1 MRTRT
6 VAIAVALVGLA
17 ACARNEDGPAR
28 PTPGTPPIDRPRVDS
43 GVSPPPVHDGGTI
56 IQAAE
61 PPPPISGGTLALT
74 PDGTWLVAADPELDT
89 ISIVDVE
96 TATLRDTIELT
107 DGDEPGRV
115 VIDGA
120 GRGHVVLRSAGAIA
134 DVDLASGALIARRP
148 VCAVPRGIAWRAS
161 DDSLHVACTEGTLV
175 SLPASGGEPTRRVH
189 VADDLR
195 DVVVDGSDL
204 YVTTFRTAHL
214 LRLDAAGTIVSD
226 AAPREIAI
234 EGLIPMRLTAPG
246 PFQPAVA
253 WRALSSGEG
262 VMMLHQRALSA
273 EFVAEGGY
281 GGGGCGGAIVHT
293 SVSEL
298 VAGEMRSG
306 DPLGGVVLG
315 VDVALSPD
323 GLRIAVAA
331 PANAYPRN
339 GGITTVTRSSGDV
352 LVYSRSE
359 ATTSSETPTCA
370 NGSMPRL
377 EDVGAAIAVL
387 FLPDGRVVAQ
397 TRAPSRVLFEAPDP
411 DALVGPVVALGD
423 EDTYDTG
430 HMLFHAAA
438 GGGIACA
445 SCHPE
450 GGDDAR
456 TWRFA
461 GIGPRRTQTMR
472 GGLLDTAPFHWD
484 GDMREFRDLVH
495 GVFVGRMGGAVFEEG
510 EIGAF
515 GAWMDALPALPRPAD
530 ADTDRVE
537 RGRALFHDA
546 TVACATCHAGSAL
559 TNSAT
564 VDVGTGKALQVPT
577 LLGIVYRAPYMHD
590 GCAPTLRDRFTP
602 GACTGGDAH
611 GRTSHLTSAQI
622 DDLVAY
628 LQTL

>member
-6 VAIAVALVGLA
+6 VAIAVALTGLA

-28 PTPGTPPIDRPRVDS
+28 PMPTTPPIDTPRADA
-43 GVSPPPVHDGGTI
+43 GVPPPPGFDGGTI

-61 PPPPISGGTLALT
+61 PPPPISGGTLALSR
-74 PDGTWLVAADPELDT
+74 DGSLIVAADPELDT

-96 TATLRDTIELT
+96 NATLRHTIELT
-107 DGDEPGRV
+107 EGDEPGRV

-120 GRGHVVLRSAGAIA
+120 GRAHVVLRSAGAIA
-134 DVDLASGALIARRP
+134 DVDLASGTLIARRA
-148 VCAVPRGIAWRAS
+148 VCAVPRGIAFRAS

-214 LRLDAAGTIVSD
+214 LRLDAAGAIVSD
-226 AAPREIAI
+226 AVPSEIPS
-234 EGLIPMRLTAPG
+234 ESLIPMRVTAPG

-253 WRALSSGEG
+253 WRAISSGLG
-262 VMMLHQRALSA
+262 IMVLHQRALSA
-273 EFVAEGGY
+273 EFVPEGGY

-298 VAGEMRSG
+298 TSGEMRSG

-315 VDVALSPD
+315 VDVAVSHD

-339 GGITTVTRSSGDV
+339 GGIATITRSSGDV
-352 LVYSRSE
+352 LVYSRTA
-359 ATTSSETPTCA
+359 ATTSSETPRCT
-370 NGSMPRL
+370 NGSLPRL
-377 EDVGAAIAVL
+377 DDVGAAIAVL

-397 TRAPSRVLFEAPDP
+397 TRAPSRVLFEARDP
-411 DALVGPVVALGD
+411 DVLVGPVVELAGD
-423 EDTYDTG
+423 DTFDTG
-430 HMLFHAAA
+430 HMLFHSAA
-438 GGGIACA
+438 GGGLACA

-484 GDMREFRDLVH
+484 GDMTEFRDLVH
-495 GVFVGRMGGAVFEEG
+495 NVFVGRMGGEVFDER

-515 GAWMDALPALPRPAD
+515 GGWMDTLPALPRPSVTD
-530 ADTDRVE
+530 ADQVE
-537 RGRALFHDA
+537 RGRTLFHDA
-546 TVACATCHAGSAL
+546 TVGCATCHTGSAL

-577 LLGIVYRAPYMHD
+577 LLGIAYRAPYMHD
-590 GCAPTLRDRFTP
+590 GCAPTLRDRF
-602 GACTGGDAH
+602 GSCGGGDTH
-611 GRTSHLTSAQI
+611 GRTSHLSEAQI